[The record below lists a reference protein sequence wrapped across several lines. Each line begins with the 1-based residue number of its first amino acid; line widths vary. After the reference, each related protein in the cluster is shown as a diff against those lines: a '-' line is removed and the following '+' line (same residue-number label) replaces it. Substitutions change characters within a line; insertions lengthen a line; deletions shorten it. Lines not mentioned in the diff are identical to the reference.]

1 MIKEAAR
8 RGELEIFYQPK
19 VDMSQGT
26 LVGVEALLRWR
37 HPKLGLLQPE
47 MFCLARLQNESDV
60 IDLCHWV
67 IEKAIQQISDWQKTG
82 FKTPVSV
89 NVMPSELNDTF
100 CDWLNGL
107 FRLYSDVDPSMLE
120 LEIVESSQICD
131 PLTLFKVITRCRL
144 IGVKF
149 ALDDFGTGYSSISYM
164 RNLPADH
171 VKIDKMFVNEIVHNI
186 QDQELVKFIIGIVS
200 VFEREAIAEGV
211 ENVNQ
216 GLMLMRLGCK
226 IGQGYAIA
234 RPMAAVDLPGWVNGY
249 KGHPEWMA
257 A

>member
-60 IDLCHWV
+60 IDLGHWV
-67 IEKAIQQISDWQKTG
+67 IAKAIQQISDWQKTG

-89 NVMPSELNDTF
+89 NVMPSELNDNF

-107 FRLYSDVDPSMLE
+107 FRHYSDVDPSMLE

-186 QDQELVKFIIGIVS
+186 QDQELVKFIIGIVA

>member
-8 RGELEIFYQPK
+8 RGELEMFYQPK

-37 HPKLGLLQPE
+37 HPTMGLLQPE
-47 MFCLARLQNESDV
+47 MFYLGLQGKSSV
-60 IDLCHWV
+60 IDLGHWV
-67 IEKAIQQISDWQKTG
+67 ITKAVQQISDWQKAG
-82 FKTPVSV
+82 FHTPVSV
-89 NVMPSELNDTF
+89 NVMASELINDNF
-100 CDWLNGL
+100 CDWLDGI
-107 FRLYSDVDPSMLE
+107 FRHYSDVDPSMLE
-120 LEIVESSQICD
+120 LEIVESLQISD
-131 PLTLFKVITRCRL
+131 PISLFDVITRCRL
-144 IGVKF
+144 SGVKF
-149 ALDDFGTGYSSISYM
+149 ALDDFGTGYSSISHM

-186 QDQELVKFIIGIVS
+186 QDQELVKFIIAIVS
-200 VFEREAIAEGV
+200 VFEREAIAEGI

-226 IGQGYAIA
+226 IGQGFAIA
-234 RPMAAVDLPGWVNGY
+234 RPMAAVDLPSWVNEY

>member
-8 RGELEIFYQPK
+8 RGELEMFYQPK
-19 VDMSQGT
+19 VNMSQGT

-37 HPKLGLLQPE
+37 HPTMGLLQPE
-47 MFCLARLQNESDV
+47 MFYLGLQGKSSV
-60 IDLCHWV
+60 IDLGHWV
-67 IEKAIQQISDWQKTG
+67 ITKAVQQISDWQKAG
-82 FKTPVSV
+82 FHTPVSV
-89 NVMPSELNDTF
+89 NVMASELINDNF
-100 CDWLNGL
+100 CDWLDEI
-107 FRLYSDVDPSMLE
+107 FRHFSDVDPSMLE
-120 LEIVESSQICD
+120 LEIVESLQISD
-131 PLTLFKVITRCRL
+131 PISLFDVITRCRM

-149 ALDDFGTGYSSISYM
+149 ALDDFGTGYSSISHM
-164 RNLPADH
+164 RNLPTDH

-186 QDQELVKFIIGIVS
+186 QDQELVKFIIAIVS
-200 VFEREAIAEGV
+200 VFEREAIAEGI

-226 IGQGYAIA
+226 IGQGFAIA
-234 RPMAAVDLPGWVNGY
+234 RPMAAVDLPSWVNEY